1 MMASVSCSVSSSD
14 SGAGAGTGGVV
25 SRLPHYTNTTK
36 SRWSVEGE
44 IMIHEEELSASRSH
58 SRQKVKYLME
68 YLGSKYSM

>member
-1 MMASVSCSVSSSD
+1 M
-14 SGAGAGTGGVV
+14 
-25 SRLPHYTNTTK
+25 LLPPHYTTTTK

-68 YLGSKYSM
+68 YLGSNYVDVVDKTFANAPPVM